1 MRTKSSARAPVGK
14 PFSLSFI
21 PDREK
26 QVTDVSTTTPPF
38 DDELADNLASAVE
51 TRGLEFKRVGNVAKA
66 LETIVALANTDGGYL
81 VLGMED
87 EKKAQGRDRLIGI
100 EENPEC
106 VDELRRKLRSRTT
119 PVLSPPDGPDV
130 QFIPIGCTLRDGAR
144 GAIMVI
150 KVPKSP
156 TVHSVVD
163 GGTFLRLDKGNRQL
177 SAQEITELSLRR
189 GATSYVGQLVDV
201 RLDLLDT
208 DHWRQYATSRR
219 LTRPVADA
227 MQVLGLVRA
236 DAAQRLLPTRAAVLL
251 FAESPG
257 NLLDEKCSVR
267 LFHYK
272 GTDVDHQTTTNLV
285 RPPRTIGGPL
295 IEQIANAQQFTLDAL
310 ASGVQVGPLGFE
322 IAQQYPV
329 RVIREAITNAVL
341 HRDYS
346 TPGDIHIRVF
356 DDRIEVISPGG
367 LPGGVTVKNISIAGS
382 RPRNRALV
390 DHLRDFP
397 APPNLDAGEGVRMMF
412 ATMRKAQL
420 YPPLYRVD
428 RTRDSDA
435 ERVRVV
441 LFNQSRPSVW
451 EQVEDHL
458 ANHTTIGNAEVRAL
472 LRSDDPVRASRVLKS
487 WVAQGQLVVANPKDS
502 KQKRR
507 YTLPGDGIG
516 PELFS
521 SLLAKAD
528 EPGKN

>member
-1 MRTKSSARAPVGK
+1 M
-14 PFSLSFI
+14 
-21 PDREK
+21 
-26 QVTDVSTTTPPF
+26 TDVPVAGPPF
-38 DDELADNLASAVE
+38 DDELAGDLASMVE
-51 TRGLEFKRVGNVAKA
+51 TRGLEFKRVGNVARS

-81 VLGMED
+81 VLGIED
-87 EKKAQGRDRLIGI
+87 EKKEHGRDRIVGI
-100 EENPEC
+100 EENPES

-119 PVLSPPDGPDV
+119 PVLGAPDGPDV
-130 QFIPIGCTLRDGAR
+130 QFIAIGCTLRNRAR
-144 GAIMVI
+144 GTIMVI

-156 TVHSVVD
+156 TVHSIVD

-189 GATSYVGQLVDV
+189 GAISYVGQLVEV
-201 RLDLLDT
+201 QPELLDT
-208 DHWRQYATSRR
+208 DYWRQYATSRH
-219 LTRPVADA
+219 LTRPAVEA
-227 MQVLGLVRA
+227 MRILGLVKT
-236 DAAQRLLPTRAAVLL
+236 DAAERLRPTRAAVLL

-272 GTDVDHQTTTNLV
+272 GTEVEHETTTNLV

-295 IEQIANAQQFTLDAL
+295 IEQIANAQQYTLDAL

-346 TPGDIHIRVF
+346 TPGDVHIRVF
-356 DDRIEVISPGG
+356 DDRIEVLSPGG
-367 LPGGVTVKNISIAGS
+367 LPGGVTVKNISMAGS

-412 ATMRKAQL
+412 ATMRKAKL
-420 YPPLYRVD
+420 YPPLYRV
-428 RTRDSDA
+428 
-435 ERVRVV
+435 ERAPDGDMEAVRVV

-451 EQVEDHL
+451 EQVEAHL
-458 ANHTTIGNAEVRAL
+458 TNHATIGNAEVRAL
-472 LRSDDPVRASRVLKS
+472 LQSDDPVRASRALKS
-487 WVAQGQLVVANPKDS
+487 WVAQGLLVVANPQDS
-502 KQKRR
+502 KQRRR
-507 YTLPGDGIG
+507 YALPGDPIG

-521 SLLAKAD
+521 SLFAKAD
-528 EPGKN
+528 ELNKN